1 MEVKQKKKIPVGF
14 LVGAVLAVAVLG
26 AGVYGALQFL
36 TPKGCRG
43 LYSTERTILC
53 AVFRAV

>member
-26 AGVYGALQFL
+26 ANIFY
-36 TPKGCRG
+36 
-43 LYSTERTILC
+43 
-53 AVFRAV
+53 